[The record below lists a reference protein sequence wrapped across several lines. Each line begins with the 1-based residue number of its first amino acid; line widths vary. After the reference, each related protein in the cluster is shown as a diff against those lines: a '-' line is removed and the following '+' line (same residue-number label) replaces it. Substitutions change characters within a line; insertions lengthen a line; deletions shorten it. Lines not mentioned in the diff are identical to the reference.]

1 MFDTPFRDIAQEALS
16 KNVEVEAKTET
27 PEVQPIATGEPTEK
41 IQEETFAE
49 KTELTGKTPEQLE
62 EIYQNWQK
70 AYTAKR
76 QKETQELKEY
86 QRKLAELEKKLAQP
100 HTQLVEPD
108 KNRYMPLNSEQLAQ
122 DAREQ
127 VQLGNMT
134 VEQYTEY
141 MRGVMAEEAK
151 NVARQEYQQ
160 MITQEREDQLA
171 QTALEQF
178 QSVDGRLNENA
189 PNFDESFR
197 NEVQRELA
205 ELLDAH
211 LEDKGSYQG
220 FDAQALTK
228 EIVARRDAQLDEII
242 KKRTIQSTQA
252 AKMREAKAKK
262 SEVRGSTSDGQSI
275 GGNSIRSIL
284 SEAIDSAV

>member
-1 MFDTPFRDIAQEALS
+1 MTDTPFRDIAQEALS
-16 KNVEVEAKTET
+16 ENVEVEAKAET
-27 PEVQPIATGEPTEK
+27 PEVQPIATEEPKEET
-41 IQEETFAE
+41 QEETFAE
-49 KTELTGKTPEQLE
+49 KPELKGKTPEQLE

-76 QKETQELKEY
+76 QKESQELKEY
-86 QRKLAELEKKLAQP
+86 QRKLAELEAKQSQTVTQKTDVQGLQEEAQ
-100 HTQLVEPD
+100 QQVE
-108 KNRYMPLNSEQLAQ
+108 
-122 DAREQ
+122 
-127 VQLGNMT
+127 LGNMT
-134 VEQYTEY
+134 VQEYTEY
-141 MRGVMAEEAK
+141 MRQVMAEEAR
-151 NVARQEYQQ
+151 NVARQEYQE
-160 MITQEREDQLA
+160 MIAQEREDKLA

-189 PNFDESFR
+189 PEFDESFR

-205 ELLDAH
+205 ELLDEH
-211 LEDKGSYQG
+211 LESKGSYQG

-262 SEVRGSTSDGQSI
+262 SEIRGSTSDGQSI
-275 GGNSIRSIL
+275 GGNSIRNIL
-284 SEAIDSAV
+284 SEAVDSIG